1 MICNNFWCP
10 ECDDVLEYRYRSADR
25 DSLKCHECGEGNLE
39 VRLSAPSF
47 KMSMDVAQ
55 RTKSLKKRAL
65 DDDRKHFRD
74 REKAALEKAKI

>member
-1 MICNNFWCP
+1 MEHW
-10 ECDDVLEYRYRSADR
+10 YRLVDR
-25 DSLKCHECGEGNLE
+25 DSLKCVECGKGNLE

-47 KMSMDVAQ
+47 KMAQ
-55 RTKSLKKRAL
+55 NSAQLTKSLKKRAL